1 MQFFSPCLLEQKV
14 VKSLLGPKSLC
25 FLLHSKGDSVSY
37 LLKKLWEQSWEW
49 CQRQEALPNHSGD
62 QLILPY
68 SLSGQRPIMS
78 ADIWKD
84 VCKYSLGLA
93 DELDSELT
101 SFLRQVNSLCS
112 CNNIVTN
119 HWQRSTSAHVHTKCR
134 SRLCWVW
141 TSLIL
146 IVIVASSKERDGSLC
161 LHQNLLALQDF
172 KIPKIC

>member
-49 CQRQEALPNHSGD
+49 CQRQEALPTHSGD

-134 SRLCWVW
+134 SRSQNGNHIFL
-141 TSLIL
+141 TL
-146 IVIVASSKERDGSLC
+146 SLC
-161 LHQNLLALQDF
+161 DVWSVILLLNLNSKQKSFCHVLPLLQ
-172 KIPKIC
+172 